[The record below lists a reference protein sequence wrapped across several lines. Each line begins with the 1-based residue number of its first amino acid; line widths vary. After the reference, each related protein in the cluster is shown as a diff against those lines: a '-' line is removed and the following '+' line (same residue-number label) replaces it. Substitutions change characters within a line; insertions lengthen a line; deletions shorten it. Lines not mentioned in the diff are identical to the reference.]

1 MRRFLIPFAA
11 IALLFTLLFSGCAS
25 SALESPYR
33 ETISPAEVSSS
44 FATSTTK
51 KMTTTTKYISTDPVK
66 PSDTPLLRPEKKEN
80 VKNEYVSPDVTV
92 TVVENDIITFSEE
105 SEPSWEG
112 PIVGA

>member
-1 MRRFLIPFAA
+1 M
-11 IALLFTLLFSGCAS
+11 
-25 SALESPYR
+25 
-33 ETISPAEVSSS
+33 
-44 FATSTTK
+44 
-51 KMTTTTKYISTDPVK
+51 
-66 PSDTPLLRPEKKEN
+66 KKEN